1 MKKTKRSPE
10 FKKKVALEAL
20 KERDT
25 ISEIASRHEVH
36 PAQVSQWKKELEDKA
51 SSIFSSDN
59 KSQREIKALQEEKI
73 ELQQLIGKQAIDLEW
88 LKKKLKP

>member
-1 MKKTKRSPE
+1 MKRTRRSPE
-10 FKKKVALEAL
+10 FKKKVAIEAL

-25 ISEIASRHEVH
+25 VNEIASRHEVH

-51 SSIFSSDN
+51 SSIFSTDN
-59 KSQREIKALQEEKI
+59 KSQRELKALQEEKAV
-73 ELQQLIGKQAIDLEW
+73 LQQLIGKQAIDLEW